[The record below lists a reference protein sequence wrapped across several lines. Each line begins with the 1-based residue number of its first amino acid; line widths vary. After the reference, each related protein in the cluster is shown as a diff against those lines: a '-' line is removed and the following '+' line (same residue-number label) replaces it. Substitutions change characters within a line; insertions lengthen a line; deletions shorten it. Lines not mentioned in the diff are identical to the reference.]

1 MLKPPG
7 NLTQLIHRRSSS
19 LIGGRRLQVAMTQHQ
34 LAQILRVA
42 FQQGHKYEYGL
53 SRVSADRRYHIATAL
68 DTPVGYFFSAEDGL
82 TRAEESVTDQ
92 HSKHETNDVV

>member
-42 FQQGHKYEYGL
+42 FQQGHKYENGL
-53 SRVSADRRYHIATAL
+53 SRVNRPPLSYCDRTGHPSRL
-68 DTPVGYFFSAEDGL
+68 FFLCRG
-82 TRAEESVTDQ
+82 RANAGRGERHRAAFEARDQ
-92 HSKHETNDVV
+92 